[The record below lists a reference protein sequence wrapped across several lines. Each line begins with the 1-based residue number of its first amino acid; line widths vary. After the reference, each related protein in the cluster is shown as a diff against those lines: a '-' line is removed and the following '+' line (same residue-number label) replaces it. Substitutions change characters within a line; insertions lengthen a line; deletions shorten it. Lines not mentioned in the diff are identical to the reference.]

1 MLDDSQK
8 DMVRQWA
15 AEGAGLSEIQ
25 RRIKDEFGISMTYMD
40 VRFLMLDLHA
50 DVKDKPEPKEQGTG
64 NREQGTGNGEQGT
77 GNGERGM
84 GNGEIGTEN
93 QEPGTE
99 NQEPGT
105 ENQELGTENQELD
118 EEGYTPPDMDG
129 GNVKVELDRVVRA
142 GAIASGSVTFSDGV
156 TGSWYVDQMGR
167 LGITKVSKPGY
178 QPSREDIEAFQM
190 ELQSKLAG
198 GAY

>member
-8 DMVRQWA
+8 EQVRQWA

-25 RRIKDEFGISMTYMD
+25 RRIKEEFGISMTYMD

-50 DVKDKPEPKEQGTG
+50 DVKDKPEPKEQGTPSPSKDVSAPPSDDG
-64 NREQGTGNGEQGT
+64 DDETSLEDNRQTVKPSNGQTDE
-77 GNGERGM
+77 
-84 GNGEIGTEN
+84 
-93 QEPGTE
+93 
-99 NQEPGT
+99 
-105 ENQELGTENQELD
+105 
-118 EEGYTPPDMDG
+118 EEGYTPPDMEG

>member
-1 MLDDSQK
+1 MLDDRQK

-15 AEGAGLSEIQ
+15 AEGAGLSEVQ
-25 RRIKDEFGISMTYMD
+25 RRIKDEFGISMSYMD

-50 DVKDKPEPKEQGTG
+50 DVKDKPEPKQATPSPSKDVSTSSPDDDDGETSL
-64 NREQGTGNGEQGT
+64 EDNGDT
-77 GNGERGM
+77 VKPTNGQ
-84 GNGEIGTEN
+84 TE
-93 QEPGTE
+93 
-99 NQEPGT
+99 
-105 ENQELGTENQELD
+105 D
-118 EEGYTPPDMDG
+118 VDGYTPPDMDG

-190 ELQSKLAG
+190 ELQAKLAG

>member
-1 MLDDSQK
+1 MLNDSQK

-25 RRIKDEFGISMTYMD
+25 RRIKEEFGISMTYMD
-40 VRFLMLDLHA
+40 VRFMMLDLHA
-50 DVKDKPEPKEQGTG
+50 DVKDKPEPKSAEEGTG
-64 NREQGTGNGEQGT
+64 KREQERGNGEAETDNDRQT
-77 GNGERGM
+77 DKPSNGQTAED
-84 GNGEIGTEN
+84 
-93 QEPGTE
+93 
-99 NQEPGT
+99 
-105 ENQELGTENQELD
+105 D
-118 EEGYTPPDMDG
+118 ESEADGYTPPGMDG
-129 GNVKVELDRVVRA
+129 GNVTVELDRVVRA

-167 LGITKVSKPGY
+167 LGLTKVSKPGY

-190 ELQSKLAG
+190 ELQTKLAG

>member
-1 MLDDSQK
+1 MLNDSQK

-25 RRIKDEFGISMTYMD
+25 RRIKEEFGISMTYMD

-64 NREQGTGNGEQGT
+64 NGERGTGNGEPGT
-77 GNGERGM
+77 G
-84 GNGEIGTEN
+84 N

-105 ENQELGTENQELD
+105 ENQELD
-118 EEGYTPPDMDG
+118 DDGYTPPGMDG
-129 GNVKVELDRVVRA
+129 GNVSVELDRVVRA

-167 LGITKVSKPGY
+167 LGLTKVSKPGY

-190 ELQSKLAG
+190 ELQAKLAG

>member
-1 MLDDSQK
+1 MLDDRQK

-25 RRIKDEFGISMTYMD
+25 RRIKEDFGISMTYMD

-64 NREQGTGNGEQGT
+64 NGERGTGNRERGT
-77 GNGERGM
+77 GNRERGTDTP
-84 GNGEIGTEN
+84 GLDTDDGEDETEDNRQTDKPTNRQTTEGTED
-93 QEPGTE
+93 G
-99 NQEPGT
+99 
-105 ENQELGTENQELD
+105 D
-118 EEGYTPPDMDG
+118 GYTPPDMEG
-129 GNVKVELDRVVRA
+129 GNVTVELDRVVRA

-156 TGSWYVDQMGR
+156 TGSWYLDQMGR

-178 QPSREDIEAFQM
+178 QPSREDIESFQM
-190 ELQSKLAG
+190 ALQEKLAG

>member
-1 MLDDSQK
+1 MLNDSQK

-50 DVKDKPEPKEQGTG
+50 DVKDKPEPKSGGQGTGKREQGTG
-64 NREQGTGNGEQGT
+64 NREEGPGDDSQTEAEIASGEQGT
-77 GNGERGM
+77 GNGE
-84 GNGEIGTEN
+84 ES
-93 QEPGTE
+93 
-99 NQEPGT
+99 
-105 ENQELGTENQELD
+105 
-118 EEGYTPPDMDG
+118 EEDGYTPPDMEG

-156 TGSWYVDQMGR
+156 TGSWYLDQMGR

-190 ELQSKLAG
+190 ELQAKLSS

>member
-1 MLDDSQK
+1 MLDDRQK
-8 DMVRQWA
+8 EMVRQWA

-50 DVKDKPEPKEQGTG
+50 DVKDKPEPKEETPSPSKDVSAPPSDDGEDETPLEDNSETVKPS
-64 NREQGTGNGEQGT
+64 NRQT
-77 GNGERGM
+77 
-84 GNGEIGTEN
+84 TEDD
-93 QEPGTE
+93 ESEE
-99 NQEPGT
+99 N
-105 ENQELGTENQELD
+105 
-118 EEGYTPPDMDG
+118 GYTPSDMDG
-129 GNVKVELDRVVRA
+129 GNVTVELDRVVRA

-190 ELQSKLAG
+190 ELQDKLAG

>member
-1 MLDDSQK
+1 MLNESQK
-8 DMVRQWA
+8 DKVRQWA

-25 RRIKDEFGISMTYMD
+25 RRIKEEFGISMTYMD
-40 VRFLMLDLHA
+40 VRFMMLDLHA
-50 DVKDKPEPKEQGTG
+50 DVKDKPEPKSADQGSG
-64 NREQGTGNGEQGT
+64 VRDQGSGISDQGSGISDQDSDADRQTDKPSNGQTAED
-77 GNGERGM
+77 
-84 GNGEIGTEN
+84 
-93 QEPGTE
+93 
-99 NQEPGT
+99 
-105 ENQELGTENQELD
+105 D
-118 EEGYTPPDMDG
+118 EAEADGYTPPGMDG
-129 GNVKVELDRVVRA
+129 GNVTVELDRVVRA

-190 ELQSKLAG
+190 ELQAKLAG

>member
-1 MLDDSQK
+1 MLNDSQK

-25 RRIKDEFGISMTYMD
+25 RRIKEEFGISMTYMD

-50 DVKDKPEPKEQGTG
+50 DVKDKPEPKEGTPSPSKG
-64 NREQGTGNGEQGT
+64 VSAPASDDGEDETPLEDNSETVKPSNGQT
-77 GNGERGM
+77 D
-84 GNGEIGTEN
+84 
-93 QEPGTE
+93 
-99 NQEPGT
+99 
-105 ENQELGTENQELD
+105 D
-118 EEGYTPPDMDG
+118 EDGYTPSDLDG
-129 GNVKVELDRVVRA
+129 GNVTVELDRVVRA
-142 GAIASGSVTFSDGV
+142 GAMASGSVTFSDGV
-156 TGSWYVDQMGR
+156 TGSWYLDQMGR

-190 ELQSKLAG
+190 ELQAKLAG

>member
-1 MLDDSQK
+1 MLNDSQK

-50 DVKDKPEPKEQGTG
+50 DVKDKPEPKSGEQGTGKREQGTG
-64 NREQGTGNGEQGT
+64 NREEGPGDDSQTEAEIASGEQGT
-77 GNGERGM
+77 GNGE
-84 GNGEIGTEN
+84 ES
-93 QEPGTE
+93 
-99 NQEPGT
+99 
-105 ENQELGTENQELD
+105 
-118 EEGYTPPDMDG
+118 EEDGYTPPDMEG

-156 TGSWYVDQMGR
+156 TGSWYLDQMGR

-190 ELQSKLAG
+190 ELQAKLSS

>member
-1 MLDDSQK
+1 MLNDSQK

-25 RRIKDEFGISMTYMD
+25 RRIKDEFGVSMTYMD

-50 DVKDKPEPKEQGTG
+50 DVKDKPEPKEGTGNREEGTG
-64 NREQGTGNGEQGT
+64 NREQG
-77 GNGERGM
+77 M
-84 GNGEIGTEN
+84 GN

-105 ENQELGTENQELD
+105 ENQEPGTGNQELETENQELSD
-118 EEGYTPPDMDG
+118 EDGYTPPDMDG

-190 ELQSKLAG
+190 ELQAKLAG

>member
-1 MLDDSQK
+1 MLNDSQK

-50 DVKDKPEPKEQGTG
+50 DVKDKPEPKEQGSG
-64 NREQGTGNGEQGT
+64 VRDQGSGDDLPTAEPDD
-77 GNGERGM
+77 E
-84 GNGEIGTEN
+84 TEN
-93 QEPGTE
+93 NRQTVKPSNRQTAED
-99 NQEPGT
+99 
-105 ENQELGTENQELD
+105 D
-118 EEGYTPPDMDG
+118 ESEEDGYTPPDMDG

-190 ELQSKLAG
+190 ELQAKLSN

>member
-1 MLDDSQK
+1 MLNDSQK

-50 DVKDKPEPKEQGTG
+50 DVKDKPEPKEGTGNREEGTGNREEGTG
-64 NREQGTGNGEQGT
+64 NREQG
-77 GNGERGM
+77 M
-84 GNGEIGTEN
+84 GD
-93 QEPGTE
+93 QEPGT
-99 NQEPGT
+99 G
-105 ENQELGTENQELD
+105 NQELGTENQELSD
-118 EEGYTPPDMDG
+118 EDGYTPPDMDG

-190 ELQSKLAG
+190 ELQAKLAG

>member
-1 MLDDSQK
+1 MLNDSQK

-50 DVKDKPEPKEQGTG
+50 DVKDKPEPKSGEEGTGKREQGAG
-64 NREQGTGNGEQGT
+64 NREEGTGDDSQTVKPSNGQTAEDDQS
-77 GNGERGM
+77 
-84 GNGEIGTEN
+84 
-93 QEPGTE
+93 
-99 NQEPGT
+99 
-105 ENQELGTENQELD
+105 
-118 EEGYTPPDMDG
+118 EEDGYTPPDMEG

-190 ELQSKLAG
+190 ELQTKLSS

>member
-1 MLDDSQK
+1 MFNDSQK

-25 RRIKDEFGISMTYMD
+25 RRIKEEFGISMTYMD

-50 DVKDKPEPKEQGTG
+50 DVKDKPEPKSAEEGTGKREQG
-64 NREQGTGNGEQGT
+64 RENGEPGTGNGEAETDADRQT
-77 GNGERGM
+77 VQPSNGQTAED
-84 GNGEIGTEN
+84 
-93 QEPGTE
+93 
-99 NQEPGT
+99 
-105 ENQELGTENQELD
+105 D
-118 EEGYTPPDMDG
+118 EAEADGYTPPGMDG
-129 GNVKVELDRVVRA
+129 GNVTVELDRVVRA

-190 ELQSKLAG
+190 ELQAKLAG

>member
-1 MLDDSQK
+1 MLNDSQK

-25 RRIKDEFGISMTYMD
+25 RRIKEEFGLSMTYMD
-40 VRFLMLDLHA
+40 VRFMMLDLHA
-50 DVKDKPEPKEQGTG
+50 DVKDKPEPKSAEEGTGKREQGTG
-64 NREQGTGNGEQGT
+64 NRDQGSGVRDQGSEDDSQTVKPSNGQTAED
-77 GNGERGM
+77 
-84 GNGEIGTEN
+84 
-93 QEPGTE
+93 
-99 NQEPGT
+99 
-105 ENQELGTENQELD
+105 D
-118 EEGYTPPDMDG
+118 ESEEDGYTPPGMDG
-129 GNVKVELDRVVRA
+129 GNVTVELDRVVRA

-190 ELQSKLAG
+190 ELQAKLAG

>member
-1 MLDDSQK
+1 MLDESQK
-8 DMVRQWA
+8 EQVRQWA

-50 DVKDKPEPKEQGTG
+50 DVRDKPEPKPA
-64 NREQGTGNGEQGT
+64 
-77 GNGERGM
+77 
-84 GNGEIGTEN
+84 
-93 QEPGTE
+93 EPAAPPADDLPADGADADAP
-99 NQEPGT
+99 QDG
-105 ENQELGTENQELD
+105 D
-118 EEGYTPPDMDG
+118 EGFTPPGMDG

-142 GAIASGSVTFSDGV
+142 GAMAIGSVTFSDGV

-167 LGITKVSKPGY
+167 LGLTKVSKPGY
-178 QPSREDIEAFQM
+178 QPTREDLEAFQM
-190 ELQSKLAG
+190 ELQNKLAG